1 MLFSVYNMIA
11 QHCPTRVTAQEHLF
25 FQVHMICSQSSVDLK
40 VSRGGAVLPASQG
53 LNDSRATQR
62 ARSLPVEPQTQALLA
77 EHVLQRNIMYTHIFT
92 TEKKKMHS

>member
-1 MLFSVYNMIA
+1 MLLSVYNMIA
-11 QHCPTRVTAQEHLF
+11 RHCPTRVTALV
-25 FQVHMICSQSSVDLK
+25 FQVHVLRSQSSVDLK
-40 VSRGGAVLPASQG
+40 VSRGGAVFPASQG

-77 EHVLQRNIMYTHIFT
+77 EHVLQRNIVCTHIFT